1 MEIVFEAIEAI
12 FDLIISCFD
21 ITKNKN
27 QSKIVRYSCIILLAI
42 LILLVIGLIM
52 FLIIYLFQKNVLL
65 GMITIAVIL
74 LLFILFILKLTK
86 MYFNKIK
93 KTEK

>member
-1 MEIVFEAIEAI
+1 MEIVFEALEAL

-27 QSKIVRYSCIILLAI
+27 KPKSIRYFCIFLLAI

-52 FLIIYLFQKNVLL
+52 FLIIYLFQKNILL
-65 GMITIAVIL
+65 GMIAITVIL
-74 LLFILFILKLTK
+74 LLLILFVLKLK
-86 MYFNKIK
+86 NMYLDKKKSIK
-93 KTEK
+93 

>member
-1 MEIVFEAIEAI
+1 MEIVFEAIEAL

-27 QSKIVRYSCIILLAI
+27 QPKSVRYFCIILLAI

-52 FLIIYLFQKNVLL
+52 FLIIYLFQKNTLL
-65 GMITIAVIL
+65 GVITIIVIL
-74 LLFILFILKLTK
+74 LLLILFVLKLK
-86 MYFNKIK
+86 NMYLNKK
-93 KTEK
+93 KSKK